1 MAQDALRVDLD
12 KLTEM
17 AGQLDELATTASV
30 MKTTPDELW
39 LGTPTLCLES
49 LRTVLDIT
57 STLLDTALV
66 DAVTERFE
74 ETADIFRDSVVQ
86 YWDASDDMAAQLA
99 ATFVSAAGEWTT
111 GQRP

>member
-1 MAQDALRVDLD
+1 
-12 KLTEM
+12 
-17 AGQLDELATTASV
+17 
-30 MKTTPDELW
+30 
-39 LGTPTLCLES
+39 
-49 LRTVLDIT
+49 
-57 STLLDTALV
+57 LV